1 MLGMGILWKIDI
13 HVCMDLRSAFSSS
26 VPSIVLAE
34 GEFGQP
40 GGKTA
45 NGVVMHSE
53 LFDVQAVVDS
63 ERAGRS
69 AAETIDYDDVD
80 EIPIVE
86 DVTTA
91 LDTVPRAE
99 VLVIGVAPAGGGLPE
114 EWVTDIQD
122 AIQAGC
128 DVVSGL
134 HVFLGETSE
143 WSELAAENDV
153 RLFDVRKPPDK
164 DELRVAEGHPDGVDA
179 DIVLTVGTDCAVGKR
194 TTTFELY
201 RAAQESGLDAGWVAT
216 GQTGIMVGAHRGV
229 VIDRVPA
236 DFTAGVVEDLV
247 QEVAADHD
255 IVFVEGQGALTHR
268 AYSGVTLAILHGAW
282 PDAVVLV
289 DDPDRKRRYHFDQ
302 WPVRTVGTEQTLIEE
317 LSDATVA
324 GLSTWGDP
332 ANEHDKIDLPVANVY
347 EEGGPEGLLSA
358 VREVL

>member
-1 MLGMGILWKIDI
+1 
-13 HVCMDLRSAFSSS
+13 MDLRSAFPSA
-26 VPSIVLAE
+26 VPAIVLAE

-63 ERAGRS
+63 ERAGR
-69 AAETIDYDDVD
+69 TVTDILDYEEVD
-80 EIPIVE
+80 EIPVVD
-86 DVTTA
+86 DVATA
-91 LDTVPRAE
+91 LDSTPSAA

-114 EWVTDIQD
+114 AWVSEIQD
-122 AIQAGC
+122 AIRAGC

-134 HVFLGETSE
+134 HVFLSE
-143 WSELAAENDV
+143 RAKWNKLAAENDV
-153 RLFDVRKPPDK
+153 RLFDVRKPPSA
-164 DELRVAEGHPDGVDA
+164 DELQVAEGRADGVDA
-179 DIVLTVGTDCAVGKR
+179 DVVLTVGTDCAVGKR

-201 RAAQESGLDAGWVAT
+201 RAARDVGIDAGWVAT
-216 GQTGIMVGAHRGV
+216 GQTGIMVGAQRGV

-236 DFTAGVVEDLV
+236 DFTAGVVENLV
-247 QEVAADHD
+247 QEVAAEHD

-268 AYSGVTLAILHGAW
+268 AYSGVTLSILHGAW

-289 DDPDRKRRYHFDQ
+289 DDPDRERRYHFDQ
-302 WPVRTVGTEQTLIEE
+302 WPVRAVETEQLLIEQ

-332 ANEHDKIDLPVANVY
+332 ACEHDKIDLSIANVY
-347 EEGGPEGLLSA
+347 EDGGPEGLLSA
-358 VREVL
+358 VLEEL

>member
-1 MLGMGILWKIDI
+1 
-13 HVCMDLRSAFSSS
+13 MDLRSEFSSS
-26 VPSIVLAE
+26 VPAIVLAE

-63 ERAGRS
+63 QRAGRS
-69 AAETIDYDDVD
+69 AADVLDYDDVD
-80 EIPIVE
+80 EIPIVA

-91 LDTVPRAE
+91 LETAPRAE
-99 VLVIGVAPAGGGLPE
+99 ALVIGVAPAGGGLPE
-114 EWVTDIQD
+114 AWVSEIKEAMT
-122 AIQAGC
+122 AGC

-134 HVFLGETSE
+134 HVFLGDRSE
-143 WSELAAENDV
+143 WIDLAAEHDV
-153 RLFDVRKPPDK
+153 RLFDVRKPPDE
-164 DELRVAEGHPDGVDA
+164 DELRVAEGRSDEGDA

-201 RAAQESGLDAGWVAT
+201 RAARESGLDAGWVAT

-236 DFTAGVVEDLV
+236 DFTAGVVEALV
-247 QEVAADHD
+247 QDVAADHD
-255 IVFVEGQGALTHR
+255 IVFVEGQGALNHR
-268 AYSGVTLAILHGAW
+268 AYSGVTLSILHGAW

-289 DDPDRKRRYHFDQ
+289 DDPERQRRYHFEQ
-302 WPVRTVGTEQTLIEE
+302 WPVRAVDTERALIEE

-332 ANEHDKIDLPVANVY
+332 ATEHDKIGLPVANVY
-347 EEGGPEGLLSA
+347 EEGGPTALLSA